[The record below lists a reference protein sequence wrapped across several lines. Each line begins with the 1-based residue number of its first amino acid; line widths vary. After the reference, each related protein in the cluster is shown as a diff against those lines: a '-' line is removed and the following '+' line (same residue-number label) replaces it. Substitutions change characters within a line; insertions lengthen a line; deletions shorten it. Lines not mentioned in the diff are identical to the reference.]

1 MADQVVSRADLSGI
15 NSSLRSLDHS
25 LNTISNNLNVV
36 AQQVAAVSMQ
46 VSSVEQQV
54 EMTKND
60 LDRLAAEFR
69 EFVRQDALHK
79 NLQLAET
86 RLVKIRQELENKF
99 GHYEEVRR
107 RAIGILQ
114 AVDTSLVRKETIGLA
129 SEEQLLAAPR
139 YWLAPCLV
147 ALSAWLNDN
156 RELAERAVM
165 EALRR
170 DDEKT
175 SLFFALVTRRGG
187 RFRASSAWLERY
199 LGQLD
204 PNELKREIVVLVD
217 AFANG
222 IFGLEARK
230 RCGMLIR
237 SWLEELSQKPGFVEA
252 QREQWKNALRAKAA
266 ALDPTKFPHLREY
279 SPTWPQ
285 LQQAL
290 EGAHLHDIIY
300 QYFNFI
306 LTQDVVP
313 TKDLAAAVDQLLD
326 VLVREFDAE
335 ELPLR
340 REERINELI
349 IQQNGDRQAAE
360 QLFANERVVEERLDF
375 TQLLTNFAMYPAE
388 SKASVATQKLA
399 VALSKD
405 WILEAHRDLTAENR
419 NAVPLDIEITVDEWK
434 GVSRDGGNEAE
445 LVEQLDRHLQEK
457 KKEAL
462 KRNRPGFMNWLSLAA
477 GLGFLWF
484 GLETRFLLVV
494 SAICLIV
501 FVYGQIKSA
510 TNKKKIEREFAELF
524 ENHKQILLAV
534 LSDIVDY
541 RREYEAAD
549 ANAVLIGEL
558 LEPVT
563 PDQYVYSTHDSAR
576 TVI

>member
-1 MADQVVSRADLSGI
+1 MSDQVVSRADLSGI
-15 NSSLRSLDHS
+15 NSSLRSLDRT
-25 LNTISNNLNVV
+25 LDTINNNLHAVS
-36 AQQVAAVSMQ
+36 QQVAAVSLQ
-46 VSSVEQQV
+46 VNAVEQQV
-54 EMTKND
+54 ELTKND
-60 LDRLAAEFR
+60 LDKLTAEFR
-69 EFVRQDALHK
+69 EFVRQDAMMK

-86 RLVKIRQELENKF
+86 RLVKIRQELENKY

-114 AVDTSLVRKETIGLA
+114 AVDSSLVRKETIELA

-156 RELAERAVM
+156 RELAEKAVI

-187 RFRASSAWLERY
+187 RYQSSSAWLERY
-199 LGQLD
+199 LGQQD

-217 AFANG
+217 GFSNG

-230 RCGMLIR
+230 RCGVLIKN
-237 SWLEELSQKPGFVEA
+237 WLDELSQKPGFVEA
-252 QREQWKNALRAKAA
+252 QREQWKNALLAKTER
-266 ALDPTKFPHLREY
+266 LDPSKFPHLQQY

-290 EGAHLHDIIY
+290 EGAHLHDIIF

-306 LTQDVVP
+306 LMQEVVP

-326 VLVREFDAE
+326 ILVREFDTE

-340 REERINELI
+340 RDERLNELI
-349 IQQNGDRQAAE
+349 IQQDGDKEAA
-360 QLFANERVVEERLDF
+360 QHLFDNEKLVEEKLDF
-375 TQLLTNFAMYPAE
+375 TQLLTNFAMYPDE
-388 SKASVATQKLA
+388 SNASVATQKLA
-399 VALSKD
+399 VALSKE
-405 WILEAHRDLTAENR
+405 WIKDAHRDLTAENR
-419 NAVPLDIEITVDEWK
+419 NAVPLDVEIQLDDWT
-434 GVSRDGGNEAE
+434 GVSRDGSNEAE
-445 LVEQLDRHLQEK
+445 LVGQLDQHLQNK
-457 KKEAL
+457 KREAL
-462 KRNRPGFMNWLSLAA
+462 KKNRLGFGNWLALAA
-477 GLGFLWF
+477 GAGFFYF
-484 GLETRFLLVV
+484 GLETTFLLVLSV
-494 SAICLIV
+494 ICVLV
-501 FVYGQIKSA
+501 FVYGLFKQRK
-510 TNKKKIEREFAELF
+510 NKKNIEKAFAELF

-549 ANAVLIGEL
+549 ANAGKIEEVLD
-558 LEPVT
+558 PVT
-563 PDQYVYSTHDSAR
+563 PEQYVYSTHDSAR